1 MRSSRAPVPECWVG
15 CFEGE
20 QEHRLLEAR
29 TVDSKRPRNPK
40 RRELTMRPFL
50 ILIALLTACR
60 ETPETGTRGTASA
73 SPYTADSENRA
84 REDGLDGTN
93 SGAELEAPRL
103 IPAVKNQLELMAS
116 GSQVS
121 RENMTAYKN
130 LAGDLVTSMQA
141 DLYRVGHADSGQF
154 RALSD
159 SVMDDIGGGT
169 GTTAGPEPSQV
180 PQHVARMREL
190 IELYQQT
197 MRSAANKL

>member
-1 MRSSRAPVPECWVG
+1 MRRV
-15 CFEGE
+15 
-20 QEHRLLEAR
+20 HLLLLA
-29 TVDSKRPRNPK
+29 
-40 RRELTMRPFL
+40 PFL
-50 ILIALLTACR
+50 YACGR
-60 ETPETGTRGTASA
+60 DSPETGARGTASS

-116 GSQVS
+116 RSETS

-141 DLYRVGHADSGQF
+141 DLYRVGNADSGHF
-154 RALSD
+154 KALSD
-159 SVMDDIGGGT
+159 SVVEDIGGGT

-180 PQHVARMREL
+180 SSHVSRMRRL
-190 IELYQQT
+190 IDLYQET
-197 MRSAANKL
+197 MRSSANKL